1 MCKGMCNHSVQN
13 GYDTKGSAHRN
24 ISEAFYI
31 YIMMNLYTHVLDSC
45 IEVSVCTTLLQNP
58 ILSALNQKC
67 DTYESGRLVLLK
79 TEVRIRA
86 SDLSVS
92 NSSSSSQ
99 SSPRTVDIEQSAKI
113 TTMPPNS
120 VYPQRFDSILLLEQE
135 VGSYVSVVKYL
146 IKQ

>member
-1 MCKGMCNHSVQN
+1 M
-13 GYDTKGSAHRN
+13 
-24 ISEAFYI
+24 F
-31 YIMMNLYTHVLDSC
+31 NLYTHVLDSC
-45 IEVSVCTTLLQNP
+45 IEILVCTALLQNP

>member
-1 MCKGMCNHSVQN
+1 MRFS
-13 GYDTKGSAHRN
+13 
-24 ISEAFYI
+24 I
-31 YIMMNLYTHVLDSC
+31 YIMFNLYTHVLDSC
-45 IEVSVCTTLLQNP
+45 YENLVCTTLLQNP

>member
-1 MCKGMCNHSVQN
+1 MCKGKCSHSVQN
-13 GYDTKGSAHRN
+13 GYDTKGSVHRS
-24 ISEAFYI
+24 ISEVLFI
-31 YIMMNLYTHVLDSC
+31 YIMFNLYTHVLDSC
-45 IEVSVCTTLLQNP
+45 IEILVCTTLLQNP

-67 DTYESGRLVLLK
+67 DTYESGRLVLL
-79 TEVRIRA
+79 RFRSRA
-86 SDLSVS
+86 SDLSVA

>member
-1 MCKGMCNHSVQN
+1 MCKGMCNNSVQN
-13 GYDTKGSAHRN
+13 GYDTKGSSYMN
-24 ISEAFYI
+24 ISEVFYI
-31 YIMMNLYTHVLDSC
+31 YIMFNLYTHVLDSC
-45 IEVSVCTTLLQNP
+45 IEISVCTTLLQNP

>member
-1 MCKGMCNHSVQN
+1 MTIYVQNVQRYVQSWCAN
-13 GYDTKGSAHRN
+13 GYDTKSSAHRN
-24 ISEAFYI
+24 IDKVFFI
-31 YIMMNLYTHVLDSC
+31 YTMFHLYTHVLDSC
-45 IEVSVCTTLLQNP
+45 NEISVCTTLLQNL

-113 TTMPPNS
+113 TTMPPDS
-120 VYPQRFDSILLLEQE
+120 VYPQRFDSILLLE
-135 VGSYVSVVKYL
+135 SRR
-146 IKQ
+146 

>member
-1 MCKGMCNHSVQN
+1 MQRYVQSWCAN
-13 GYDTKGSAHRN
+13 GYDTKSSTHRN
-24 ISEAFYI
+24 INKVFFI
-31 YIMMNLYTHVLDSC
+31 YTMFHLYTHVLDSC
-45 IEVSVCTTLLQNP
+45 NEISVCTTLLQSLM
-58 ILSALNQKC
+58 LSALNQKC

-120 VYPQRFDSILLLEQE
+120 VYPQRFDSILLLE
-135 VGSYVSVVKYL
+135 SRR
-146 IKQ
+146 